1 MSETL
6 TYQPE
11 TTTETITDNLTEEEQ
26 SSLEVG
32 EKLVAEQEGLLAG
45 KYKNAQELEKAYV
58 ELQQKLGKNSE
69 DEVKTEDEPEDEP
82 ETKAEKDESDI
93 LERAYNK
100 DGSVNYETVS
110 ESLGSQ
116 ISGLLEK
123 AEVDPWAI
131 SKQFHDNQGQYTDEM
146 VNSLVKAGLS
156 EQAVKSYFAGRAAEA
171 GYTTDSS
178 TASDIIE
185 ADIAAI
191 KNSVGGEATY
201 SNIINWAKTNLDQK
215 EISAFDEVV
224 NTGSVAAIQL
234 AVSGLKSRYD
244 NANGIE
250 GRMVTGKNAPQNK
263 DVYRSQA
270 ELVRA
275 MSDKRYDNDPAYRQ
289 DVIEKLERSDVD
301 F

>member
-11 TTTETITDNLTEEEQ
+11 TTTETIPDNLTE
-26 SSLEVG
+26 
-32 EKLVAEQEGLLAG
+32 AEQESLKVGEELEQGQQELLAG

-58 ELQQKLGKNSE
+58 ELQQKLGKDSE
-69 DEVKTEDEPEDEP
+69 DEVKTEDEPEN
-82 ETKAEKDESDI
+82 KAEKDEADI

-110 ESLGSQ
+110 ETLGSQ

-131 SKQFHDNQGQYTDEM
+131 SKEFHEKQGQYTPEM
-146 VNSLVKAGLS
+146 VQQLTKAGLS

-171 GYTTDSS
+171 GYTTGGS
-178 TASDIIE
+178 TASDIVE

-215 EISAFDEVV
+215 EIAAFDEVV
-224 NTGSVAAIQL
+224 NTGSVPAIQL

-244 NANGIE
+244 NANGVE
-250 GRMVTGKNAPQNK
+250 GRMVTGKNAPQTK

-275 MSDKRYDNDPAYRQ
+275 MSDKRYDTDPAYRQ